1 MMKRIFM
8 YLVLALPLCLLLIS
22 RAPASDDGDTLL
34 GAAMDGWPYSTMKV
48 SEADPIPR
56 LTIPIVPPRPS
67 VPDPDS
73 QPVSPDDQTPGVPK
87 YECPKTRYIN
97 CMPPVQEIDKPMC
110 TKEYLEWAKS
120 HCTGFEVV
128 Y

>member
-1 MMKRIFM
+1 MGRFTIVGLLATF
-8 YLVLALPLCLLLIS
+8 LSLLIGVRVIQANDALPLLLTD
-22 RAPASDDGDTLL
+22 RA
-34 GAAMDGWPYSTMKV
+34 MKV
-48 SEADPIPR
+48 SDAGPTPG
-56 LTIPIVPPRPS
+56 LTIPVVRERPP

-73 QPVSPDDQTPGVPK
+73 QPVRPAVQTPEVPK

-97 CMPPVQEIDKPMC
+97 CMPPVQEIDRPMC
-110 TKEYLEWAKS
+110 TKEYLDWAKR

>member
-1 MMKRIFM
+1 
-8 YLVLALPLCLLLIS
+8 
-22 RAPASDDGDTLL
+22 
-34 GAAMDGWPYSTMKV
+34 MDGWPDKVMKI
-48 SEADPIPR
+48 SEADTIPR
-56 LTIPIVPPRPS
+56 LPITIVSPQPP

-73 QPVSPDDQTPGVPK
+73 QPVSPDDQTPEVPK

-97 CMPPVQEIDKPMC
+97 CMPPVQEIDRPMC

-120 HCTGFEVV
+120 HCTGFKVV

>member
-1 MMKRIFM
+1 MC
-8 YLVLALPLCLLLIS
+8 LVLALSLCLLLVS
-22 RAPASDDGDTLL
+22 SAPADDDGDTSMN
-34 GAAMDGWPYSTMKV
+34 GRPDRAMKV
-48 SEADPIPR
+48 SETDPIPG
-56 LTIPIVPPRPS
+56 LTIPIVPTRPP
-67 VPDPDS
+67 VPEPDS
-73 QPVSPDDQTPGVPK
+73 QPERPDDQTPEGPK

-97 CMPPVQEIDKPMC
+97 CMPPVQEINKPMC

>member
-1 MMKRIFM
+1 MKQISIC
-8 YLVLALPLCLLLIS
+8 LVLVLSLCLLLAS
-22 RAPASDDGDTLL
+22 SAPAGDDEDTLC
-34 GAAMDGWPYSTMKV
+34 GAFMDGRADRAMKI
-48 SEADPIPR
+48 SDADPIPG
-56 LTIPIVPPRPS
+56 LTISVVPTRPP
-67 VPDPDS
+67 VPETDS
-73 QPVSPDDQTPGVPK
+73 QPASPDDQTPEAPK